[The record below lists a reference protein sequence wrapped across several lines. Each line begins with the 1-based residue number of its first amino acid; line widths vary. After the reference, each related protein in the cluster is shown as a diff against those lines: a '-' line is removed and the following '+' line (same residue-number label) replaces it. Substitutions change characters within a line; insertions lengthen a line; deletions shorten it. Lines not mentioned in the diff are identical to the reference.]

1 MTRFAV
7 ALMIVLAS
15 CGSGE
20 SGQAAGDDAEP
31 AGSAAASST
40 TTVVPAVAPTTTSKA
55 VSATTTTVASAS
67 TTEPATPS
75 GPLDCAAE
83 ESILALLWNENA
95 TGANDSAAF
104 TAFTDESP
112 NGELRI
118 TAFDPVTRLVAGIW
132 SFPDPQADGLAQGIV
147 WLDGE
152 VVGDVYYLDGAD
164 PIETGEVELLETGE
178 FITLELDMAA
188 SGEAITKGCWVGPKP
203 PLIAYDTTLT
213 IYGLG
218 EIEPGMTL
226 AEVLDAVGDFP
237 HDLSDQLDW
246 ADGWCYVLAVED
258 TGVSLQ
264 LEGFGPDASP
274 LDATVGA
281 VVVNWGYSTPSGI
294 KTGVPQAQVE
304 AALGAQLE
312 ISPHAYVEGFYLDF
326 VPDDPDEKH
335 LRLRFVITSGV
346 VTEMRAGLAEV
357 TSLIEGC
364 S

>member
-1 MTRFAV
+1 
-7 ALMIVLAS
+7 MIVLAS

-20 SGQAAGDDAEP
+20 SGQDAGDGGEL
-31 AGSAAASST
+31 AGNAAASST
-40 TTVVPAVAPTTTSKA
+40 TAAPAATSQAVSAPTTTA
-55 VSATTTTVASAS
+55 APAATA
-67 TTEPATPS
+67 EPATPS

-83 ESILALLWNENA
+83 ESILALLWNDNA
-95 TGANDSAAF
+95 TGASDSAAF
-104 TAFTDESP
+104 TAFADESP
-112 NGELRI
+112 TRELRI
-118 TAFDPVTRLVAGIW
+118 TAFDPVSRLVAGIW
-132 SFPDPQADGLAQGIV
+132 SFPDPQGDGLAQGIV

-152 VVGDVYYLDGAD
+152 VVGDVYYLDGVD
-164 PIETGEVELLETGE
+164 PLETGEVDLLETEE
-178 FITLELDMAA
+178 FITLELAIA
-188 SGEAITKGCWVGPKP
+188 SGEAIAKGCWVGPKP
-203 PLIAYDTTLT
+203 PLIAYDTPLT

-226 AEVLDAVGDFP
+226 AEVLVAVGEFP

-264 LEGFGPDASP
+264 LDGLGPDASP
-274 LDATVGA
+274 RDATVGA
-281 VVVNWGYSTPSGI
+281 VAVSWGYSTPSGI
-294 KTGVPQAQVE
+294 ETGTTQAEVE
-304 AALGAQLE
+304 AALGNQLE

-326 VPDDPDEKH
+326 VPNDPAEKH

-357 TSLIEGC
+357 TSLVEGC

>member
-1 MTRFAV
+1 VKRLAV
-7 ALMIVLAS
+7 ALIIVLAS

-20 SGQAAGDDAEP
+20 SGQDAGDGAES
-31 AGSAAASST
+31 AGSAAAPT
-40 TTVVPAVAPTTTSKA
+40 TTSPAVSAPTTTA
-55 VSATTTTVASAS
+55 APAATA
-67 TTEPATPS
+67 EPATPS
-75 GPLDCAAE
+75 GPLDCAAQ

-95 TGANDSAAF
+95 TGASDSAAF
-104 TAFTDESP
+104 TAFADEAP
-112 NGELRI
+112 TGELRI
-118 TAFDPVTRLVAGIW
+118 TAFDPVSRLVAGIW
-132 SFPDPQADGLAQGIV
+132 SFPDPQGDGLAQGIV

-152 VVGDVYYLDGAD
+152 VVGDVYYLDGVD
-164 PIETGEVELLETGE
+164 PLKTGEVDLLETEE
-178 FITLELDMAA
+178 FITLELGMAT
-188 SGEAITKGCWVGPKP
+188 SGEAIAKGCWVGPKP
-203 PLIAYDTTLT
+203 PLIAYDTPLT

-218 EIEPGMTL
+218 EIEPGMSL

-264 LEGFGPDASP
+264 LDGLGPDASP

-281 VVVNWGYSTPSGI
+281 VVVSWGYSTPSGI
-294 KTGVPQAQVE
+294 ATGATQAEVE
-304 AALGAQLE
+304 AALGDQLE

-326 VPDDPDEKH
+326 VPNDPAEKH

-346 VTEMRAGLAEV
+346 VTEMRAGLAKV
-357 TSLIEGC
+357 TSLVEGC